1 MRHLLVFGLGDD
13 SFAMDVG
20 YAVEVLRDR
29 PVNKVPELPDFI
41 SGVINVRSALL
52 PVMEMRN
59 RLGISGNSTR
69 SPRYLVVRSSL
80 GRVALQVDSVTGV
93 IRVEEDLVTTP
104 PMVFRGIK
112 KRFLSGLYNE
122 DSLMLVILN
131 MKNILNSEE
140 TILLEKS
147 LASIGKGRP

>member
-20 YAVEVLRDR
+20 YAIEILSAR
-29 PVNKVPELPDFI
+29 PVNRVPEMPDFI
-41 SGVINVRSALL
+41 SGVIKIRRALL

-59 RLGISGNSTR
+59 RLGISGETEK
-69 SPRYLVVRSSL
+69 PRLLGIRSSL
-80 GRVALQVDSVTGV
+80 GRLALQVDSVSGV
-93 IRVEEDLVTTP
+93 IKINEGLIATP

-112 KRFLSGLYNE
+112 KRFLTGLYTDE
-122 DSLMLVILN
+122 TSMLAVLN
-131 MKNILNSEE
+131 MDNILNSEE

-147 LASIGKGRP
+147 LVSMGKVAQ